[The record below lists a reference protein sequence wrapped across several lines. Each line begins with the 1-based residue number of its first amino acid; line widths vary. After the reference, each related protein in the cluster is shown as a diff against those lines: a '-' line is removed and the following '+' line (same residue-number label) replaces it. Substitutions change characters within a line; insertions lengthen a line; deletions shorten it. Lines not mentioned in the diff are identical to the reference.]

1 MSSDPSPLLPPRAA
15 FPIRLYNTPARAVE
29 DFTPI
34 HPGRAGIYTCGP
46 TVYAPQHVGNMRSQ
60 LFADLLRR
68 TLAASGLEV
77 THVVNIT
84 DVGHLSSDADEGDDK
99 MEAAAAKTGR
109 RAADIAAFYTEQWLR
124 DRRALNCL
132 EPSVLPRATDHI
144 AEQVA
149 LIERLEARGLTY
161 RTSDGVYFDTA
172 RFPRYADFAHLRLSG
187 QETSGRVADL
197 VEKRQ
202 PADFALWK
210 FSPPG
215 VARQQEWPSPW
226 GVGFPGW
233 HIECSAMATKYLG
246 EQFDVHTGGVDHIAV
261 HHTNEVAQSECGFGV
276 HPWVRYWL
284 HNEFL
289 DLGGAKMS
297 KSAGGTVLLD
307 DLVAKGIEPLAFRYF
322 FLQARYR
329 SQQALSDAALAAA
342 AAGLRNLRS
351 RALDARAAGGA
362 VDLDRVGP
370 WRDRFWRALG
380 DDLDA
385 PEALAVASNVVKAR
399 DLTGAE
405 RWALL
410 VDFDDA
416 LGLGV
421 AGWEKDEAPD
431 QEVPDDVLALLDER
445 AAARAAKDW
454 ARADAIRDELT
465 AGGWTIVDT
474 PDGAR
479 VTRRPDGPAGAG
491 RGPGTAA
498 PG

>member
-1 MSSDPSPLLPPRAA
+1 MVHDTTPLLPPRAA

-29 DFTPI
+29 DFHPI
-34 HPGRAGIYTCGP
+34 TPGRAGIYTCGP
-46 TVYAPQHVGNMRSQ
+46 TVYAPQHLGNMRSQ

-68 TLAASGLEV
+68 VLAASGLDV
-77 THVVNIT
+77 THVVNVT
-84 DVGHLSSDADEGDDK
+84 DVGHLTSDADEGDDK
-99 MEAAAAKTGR
+99 IEAAAARTGR
-109 RAADIAAFYTEQWLR
+109 SATEIAAFYTEQWLR

-132 EPSVLPRATDHI
+132 EPTVLPRATDHI
-144 AEQVA
+144 AEQVE
-149 LIERLEARGLTY
+149 LIEKLEAQGVTY
-161 RTSDGVYFDTA
+161 RTSDGIYFDVTK
-172 RFPRYADFAHLRLSG
+172 FPRYADFAHLRLDE
-187 QETSGRVADL
+187 QETSGRVGDL
-197 VEKRQ
+197 DEKRQ
-202 PADFALWK
+202 AADFALWK

-215 VARQQEWPSPW
+215 VQRQQEWPSPW

-246 EQFDVHTGGVDHIAV
+246 EHFDVHTGGVDHIAV

-276 HPWVRYWL
+276 HPWVNYWL

-329 SQQALSDAALAAA
+329 SQQTLTEEALEAA

-351 RALDARAAGGA
+351 RALDARDAAGD
-362 VDLDRVGP
+362 VDPARTEP
-370 WRDRFWRALG
+370 YRARFWAALG

-385 PEALAVASNVVKAR
+385 PEALAVASTVAKAK

-410 VDFDDA
+410 LDFDDA

-421 AGWEKDEAPD
+421 AGWEAEAAP
-431 QEVPDDVLALLDER
+431 EVPDEVLDLVAER
-445 AAARAAKDW
+445 AEARASKDFT
-454 ARADAIRDELT
+454 RADALRDQIAAAGWKVADT
-465 AGGWTIVDT
+465 A
-474 PDGAR
+474 DGVK
-479 VTRRPDGPAGAG
+479 VTR
-491 RGPGTAA
+491 
-498 PG
+498 